1 MIRLFMIFIFVLGGC
16 TQLMNGQVQPVVVK
30 DYKQKIM
37 FTSCTGAAEDW
48 GTCNSKAMGACKEGY
63 SVLEKTENPNGGIRT
78 LTFQCKK

>member
-1 MIRLFMIFIFVLGGC
+1 MKQVIIILIFALSGC
-16 TQLMNGQVQPVVVK
+16 AQLMNGQVQPVVMK

-37 FTSCTGAAEDW
+37 LTTCSGSAEHW
-48 GTCNSKAMGACKEGY
+48 GNCNSKAMAKCTDGY